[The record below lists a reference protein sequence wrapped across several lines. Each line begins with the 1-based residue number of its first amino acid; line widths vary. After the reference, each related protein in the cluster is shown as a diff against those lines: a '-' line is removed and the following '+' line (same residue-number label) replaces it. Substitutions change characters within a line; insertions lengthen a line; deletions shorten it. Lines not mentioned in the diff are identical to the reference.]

1 MWLFFLFYVLYFNIF
16 LLNLLQ
22 SILIV
27 GVQNYIQIVKTDA
40 TFSVGQLILPPPYKL
55 TYL

>member
-40 TFSVGQLILPPPYKL
+40 TFSVGQLISPPPYKL
-55 TYL
+55 IYL

>member
-27 GVQNYIQIVKTDA
+27 GVQNYIYIVKADA
-40 TFSVGQLILPPPYKL
+40 TFSVGRLILPPPYKCINQ
-55 TYL
+55 